1 MPQQTGIATCWRDWI
16 NDGMKW
22 EASNGSPV
30 IPLCR
35 LVFIRFACRAQRVAE
50 CGPNQV
56 RKFVLRSYPPGGTP
70 YGSGLALVPYFF
82 WSGSPFTTT
91 AYIRLQEQ

>member
-1 MPQQTGIATCWRDWI
+1 MPRQTGIATCWRDWI
-16 NDGMKW
+16 NNGMKW

-56 RKFVLRSYPPGGTP
+56 RKFVSRSYLRRHLNRKV
-70 YGSGLALVPYFF
+70 GLIPTRKHDVRHLVEDLRQLL
-82 WSGSPFTTT
+82 GVVLT
-91 AYIRLQEQ
+91 